1 MGGYS
6 ILNGIHPIRELY
18 CEMISRSLYDSSKVL
33 IDQVTGD
40 FPIGGQGLDRLS
52 FIFSDEATVSFHI
65 QA

>member
-6 ILNGIHPIRELY
+6 TLNGIQHIRELY
-18 CEMISRSLYDSSKVL
+18 CERISRSLYDRSMGW
-33 IDQVTGD
+33 INQVTYD
-40 FPIGGQGLDRLS
+40 FPIGGEGLGRLS